1 MLSNFQVSVLNLL
14 QEAKLKSESNRGFA
28 TTAHNMINM
37 FKTDSNPY
45 VQNQFSFLEQSGYI
59 KNGRITEKGSS
70 IIINNPRYLSNI
82 ELQKR
87 MNFHLFEAI
96 SREKLENAMSFW
108 SDETLTEVTN
118 CVLVEICNRVDKGY
132 QPSSLFAS
140 FVQDYN
146 TYQEPPV
153 IELPQEVIVDEQVVP
168 VTEVKPKRTRKKKEL
183 IFKGE

>member
-28 TTAHNMINM
+28 TTARSVVNTL
-37 FKTDSNPY
+37 KTDLNPY
-45 VQNQFSFLEQSGYI
+45 IQNQFSFLEQSSYI
-59 KNGRITEKGSS
+59 KNGQITEKGSS
-70 IIINNPRYLSNI
+70 IIIHNPRCLSNI

-118 CVLVEICNRVDKGY
+118 CILVEICNRMDKGY

-146 TYQEPPV
+146 THQEPPV
-153 IELPQEVIVDEQVVP
+153 IELPREVILDELVIPVV
-168 VTEVKPKRTRKKKEL
+168 EVKPERTRKKKKL
-183 IFKGE
+183 IFEGE